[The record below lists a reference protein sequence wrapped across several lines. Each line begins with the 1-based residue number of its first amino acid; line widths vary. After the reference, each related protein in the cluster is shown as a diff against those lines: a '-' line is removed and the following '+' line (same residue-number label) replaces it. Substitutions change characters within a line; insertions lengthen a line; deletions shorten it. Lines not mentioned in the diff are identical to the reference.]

1 MIYLAVATLSA
12 AVLAYEILL
21 MRLLAIVQWH
31 HFAYMVIS
39 IALLAFAMSTH
50 YWLSVLLL
58 TFVGLGQAARM
69 SLSNVLI
76 QSYVDD
82 EYRGR
87 VMSIYM
93 LEMSF
98 LSIAIYPISLFA
110 DYFGPQ

>member
-1 MIYLAVATLSA
+1 M
-12 AVLAYEILL
+12 
-21 MRLLAIVQWH
+21 
-31 HFAYMVIS
+31 
-39 IALLAFAMSTH
+39 ALLLWELPTACLSRH

-98 LSIAIYPISLFA
+98 LSVAIYPVSLFA
-110 DYFGPQ
+110 DYFGPQWAVGLAQSA